1 MLTHP
6 PASPARRTRRFGFA
20 LLAGAVLLS
29 SCATFTE
36 RDLAARVDGTELR
49 QNDLDRLIIDA
60 TPGAEPGQRVRV
72 DMSTA
77 HNMINSWLLTEI
89 LRGELTA
96 AGIEITT
103 ADREAAIAELRIT
116 TPTFVLGGQALQD
129 LQVEQTA
136 VINRWSIGL
145 ADALS
150 PAEVAA
156 AYSEGPEASM
166 VICVSHI
173 LTITAEQTAAAQA
186 ALAAGRDFAEVAAEF
201 SLDQATIVNGGAL
214 PCTNTAQF
222 ERSYVTEFVEASLGA
237 TMNVVTEPVA
247 TAFGFHLIRLDPYS
261 ELRAPEIDAIYLSE
275 GMRFQRAARAASV
288 YVDPRYGR
296 FDPMAGVIA
305 LG

>member
-1 MLTHP
+1 MLTP
-6 PASPARRTRRFGFA
+6 PASPARRTRRLGLA
-20 LLAGAVLLS
+20 LLAGAALLS

-36 RDLAARVDGTELR
+36 RDLAARVNDAELR
-49 QNDLDRLIIDA
+49 QSDLDLLITDA

-89 LRGELTA
+89 LRGELAA
-96 AGIEITT
+96 AGLEIS
-103 ADREAAIAELRIT
+103 ADDRDAAIAELRAT
-116 TPTFVLGGQALQD
+116 NPAFDLAGAALRD
-129 LQVEQTA
+129 LQIEQTA
-136 VINRWSIGL
+136 VINRWSTGL

-150 PAEVAA
+150 PADVAA
-156 AYSEGPEASM
+156 AYSAGPEASM

-173 LTITAEQTAAAQA
+173 LTITAEQAAAAQA
-186 ALAAGRDFAEVAAEF
+186 ALDAGRDFGEVAAEF
-201 SLDQATIVNGGAL
+201 SLDQATAVNGGAL
-214 PCTNTAQF
+214 PCANTVQF

-237 TMNVVTEPVA
+237 TINVVTEPVA

-275 GMRFQRAARAASV
+275 GMRFQRAAQAASV